1 MRKQLSESFSNQTES
16 YARACTLCKLEVVV
30 VAEKWNDQSLPSV
43 CFARR
48 GDGGRVAPALLNRLK
63 DGLRTHGVILMLWP
77 LIFKRLSVDA
87 AVQLEIS
94 WHQVEVGGCLLD

>member
-1 MRKQLSESFSNQTES
+1 M
-16 YARACTLCKLEVVV
+16 
-30 VAEKWNDQSLPSV
+30 
-43 CFARR
+43 
-48 GDGGRVAPALLNRLK
+48 APALLNRLK

-94 WHQVEVGGCLLD
+94 WHQVEVVGAPRVKLLSRRIHVIS